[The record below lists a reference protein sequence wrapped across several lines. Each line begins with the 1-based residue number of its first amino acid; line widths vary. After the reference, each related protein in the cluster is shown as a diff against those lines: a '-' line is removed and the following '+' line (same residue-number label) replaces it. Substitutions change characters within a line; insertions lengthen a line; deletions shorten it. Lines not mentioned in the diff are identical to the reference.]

1 MTTISPD
8 QTGVMPEAEQPKSI
22 ADALKYA
29 SAYGQVAAFLAANPD
44 LAKRVEHYL
53 GTGFLACVNSATDPA
68 ETIANVARC
77 GREAGAQVEEEAD
90 SRYGGVKLLFGPI
103 SLKVYADAARVC
115 SRVVVGVIEDVQYA
129 LSFDLDG
136 NPRKAA
142 EVSE

>member
-1 MTTISPD
+1 MTITTSP
-8 QTGVMPEAEQPKSI
+8 QAGVTPDAEQPKSI
-22 ADALKYA
+22 AEALEYA
-29 SAYGQVAAFLAANPD
+29 RAYQQVAAFLAANPD
-44 LAKRVEHYL
+44 LAKRVDHYV
-53 GTGFLACVNSATDPA
+53 GTGFLACVNLAADPV
-68 ETIANVARC
+68 ETIANVARR
-77 GREAGAQVEEEAD
+77 GREAGAQVAEEAD